1 MRWLATGGGR
11 DEPPD
16 DNEEDY
22 DSDDEEER
30 PEEEKEEDDIELPPG
45 INTECTSMVPWMTAV
60 PRVVCGGLSPVTR
73 PLGMMLLMGLLFR
86 HERGGDRDAQGRPAS
101 AQGQGGEAGEE
112 GHHQGEARG

>member
-16 DNEEDY
+16 DKEEDY

-73 PLGMMLLMGLLFR
+73 PLGMMLLMGAPL
-86 HERGGDRDAQGRPAS
+86 QT
-101 AQGQGGEAGEE
+101 
-112 GHHQGEARG
+112 